1 MQVTGVAVLAET
13 LLSSPGNH
21 LFLLSETIFTG
32 SKYPKENRF
41 ILKTALLQVTM
52 QEHMVI
58 DPTSVEELH
67 SDRSMLLA
75 MQGPLN
81 KVVYLDMH
89 GVFTPSEVKAAME
102 LSLSA
107 CRFYNQKV
115 HEALT
120 SSLDAGS
127 PTDMAL

>member
-1 MQVTGVAVLAET
+1 
-13 LLSSPGNH
+13 
-21 LFLLSETIFTG
+21 
-32 SKYPKENRF
+32 
-41 ILKTALLQVTM
+41 M

-120 SSLDAGS
+120 SSLDAG
-127 PTDMAL
+127 PPAEMAL